1 MYPHCLMTRHSWYL
15 IQEPLLSLILF
26 PCKTMTHETTKKQ
39 HKATEFASTTDTMFL
54 TQDYDF
60 LYCWYKVLVLKFP
73 CLSGTFTVICPSMKP
88 IQAITSSSS
97 SSTFSLYSSSSWL
110 VSEITSCNSFSS
122 INLLLLTARSS
133 VFRA

>member
-1 MYPHCLMTRHSWYL
+1 MTRHSWYL
-15 IQEPLLSLILF
+15 TQEPLHSLILF
-26 PCKTMTHETTKKQ
+26 LYRTMTHETTKNQ
-39 HKATEFASTTDTMFL
+39 HKATKFASSTDMMFPIH
-54 TQDYDF
+54 DSDF
-60 LYCWYKVLVLKFP
+60 LHSWNKILVLKFFP
-73 CLSGTFTVICPSMKP
+73 VSQALFNIICPSTKQ